1 MFQAARQG
9 QDEIVSMLVSAGA
22 NLGGADVEGFAS
34 LAVKKAHFREDSAA
48 LKIWEKAGIRVPDR
62 QQQQSRDSMDP

>member
-1 MFQAARQG
+1 
-9 QDEIVSMLVSAGA
+9 MLVSAGA

-34 LAVKKAHFREDSAA
+34 LAVKKAHFREDSVA

>member
-34 LAVKKAHFREDSAA
+34 LAVKMALVREDSVA
-48 LKIWEKAGIRVPDR
+48 LKIWEKAGIRIPDR
-62 QQQQSRDSMDP
+62 QQQQSRDSMGP